1 MVQRESV
8 FSKIYREKLWGSGSK
23 LEPLSGKGSNADV
36 ALPYVNF
43 VQSIISKYKIS
54 TVLDVGHG
62 DWVMWRDY
70 KFEDTNYMGVD
81 VAHGLSA
88 QIAKSF
94 GTKNRKFLQIS
105 ADESLP
111 DADLLLCKDVLQ
123 HLSLDDI
130 NAFLSQLSKF
140 NYVIICN
147 DISGLVTSLHKARHY
162 LQIRSRFRVL
172 CKFRSP
178 FYSVSFP
185 FNNSNIET
193 GGYRGLDLEDSYFIS
208 KFRELELAEKID
220 FDAEHTDGTKK
231 RILFFKNKKI
241 IRREKN
247 SN

>member
-1 MVQRESV
+1 VERESV
-8 FSKIYREKLWGSGSK
+8 FSKIYLEKLWGSGTEF
-23 LEPLSGKGSNADV
+23 EPLSGAGSNPDV
-36 ALPYVNF
+36 ARPYVNF
-43 VQSIISKYKIS
+43 VQSIIGKFKIS

-62 DWVMWRDY
+62 DWAMWRDY
-70 KFEDTNYMGVD
+70 KFEDTNYIGVD

-88 QIAKSF
+88 QN
-94 GTKNRKFLQIS
+94 TKNFGSKNIQFLQIS
-105 ADESLP
+105 ADYSLP

-130 NAFLSQLSKF
+130 DAFLSQLSRF

-147 DISGLVTSLHKARHY
+147 DISGLITGLHKAKHY

-193 GGYRGLDLEDSYFIS
+193 GGYRGLDLEGSYFIS
-208 KFRELELAEKID
+208 KFREFELADRID

-241 IRREKN
+241 IRR
-247 SN
+247 